1 MLTENIIISALT
13 IVPASIGAIAAVMSA
28 RHSKQANDAVNHRH
42 ITGTPRLY
50 DLALENHQKV
60 DELVGWKRGYDES
73 PWNNGSGVEE
83 WLKEHDDT
91 HAAIIKRIEE
101 LEKKDYS

>member
-1 MLTENIIISALT
+1 
-13 IVPASIGAIAAVMSA
+13 
-28 RHSKQANDAVNHRH
+28 
-42 ITGTPRLY
+42 
-50 DLALENHQKV
+50 
-60 DELVGWKRGYDES
+60 VGWKRGYDES